1 MLASMSEAG
10 HREAGEREAE
20 SVFTSAPERQPEAA
34 TASVAE
40 RLAANVGNRA
50 FGAVIA
56 REGAGI
62 LPDGTVHP
70 DVHAT
75 IASARGGGSALDASS
90 RERFGAPLGDSLGDV
105 RVHTDGGADALA
117 RSVAA
122 RAFTTGSDVFFASGE
137 YRPGSG
143 EGDRLLAHELT
154 HVVQQRGAPTS
165 GPLTVSEPG
174 DAQETEADAVA
185 RELTG

>member
-1 MLASMSEAG
+1 MSESDRG
-10 HREAGEREAE
+10 REDERDDE
-20 SVFTSAPERQPEAA
+20 SVFAAPVPEQQ
-34 TASVAE
+34 SSDSSDPRE
-40 RLAANVGNRA
+40 HLAASVGNRA
-50 FGAVIA
+50 FGALIA

-70 DVHAT
+70 EVQAT
-75 IASARGGGSALDASS
+75 IAQARGGGSALAGGA
-90 RERFGAPLGDSLGDV
+90 RERFGAALGDPLGDV
-105 RVHTDGGADALA
+105 RVHTDAGADELA
-117 RSVAA
+117 RSVSA

-165 GPLTVSEPG
+165 GPLAVSEPG
-174 DAQETEADAVA
+174 DAQETEAETVA
-185 RELTG
+185 HELTG

>member
-1 MLASMSEAG
+1 MSESDRG
-10 HREAGEREAE
+10 REDERDEE
-20 SVFTSAPERQPEAA
+20 SVFVAPVSEQRSSDSADPREH
-34 TASVAE
+34 
-40 RLAANVGNRA
+40 LAASVGNRA
-50 FGAVIA
+50 FGALIA

-70 DVHAT
+70 EVQAT
-75 IASARGGGSALDASS
+75 IAQARGRGSALAASA
-90 RERFGAPLGDSLGDV
+90 RERFGAALGDPLGDV
-105 RVHTDGGADALA
+105 RVHTDAGADELA
-117 RSVAA
+117 RSVSA

-174 DAQETEADAVA
+174 DAQETEAEAA
-185 RELTG
+185 AHELTS

>member
-1 MLASMSEAG
+1 MSEAG
-10 HREAGEREAE
+10 HREAEEREDE
-20 SVFTSAPERQPEAA
+20 SVFAPVAEQQQETATSASAP
-34 TASVAE
+34 E
-40 RLAANVGNRA
+40 RLAANVGNHA
-50 FGAVIA
+50 FGALIA

-70 DVHAT
+70 DVQAT
-75 IASARGGGSALDASS
+75 IAGARGGGSALGASA
-90 RERFGAPLGDSLGDV
+90 RERFGAPLGDSLSDV
-105 RVHTDGGADALA
+105 RVHTDSGADALS

-137 YRPGSG
+137 YSPGSG

-154 HVVQQRGAPTS
+154 HVVQQRGAPTT

-174 DAQETEADAVA
+174 DAQETEAEAVA
-185 RELTG
+185 HELTG

>member
-1 MLASMSEAG
+1 MSEPDRRRA
-10 HREAGEREAE
+10 EEREAE
-20 SVFTSAPERQPEAA
+20 SVFAPVTDQQRETPTPGVPA
-34 TASVAE
+34 
-40 RLAANVGNRA
+40 RLASDVGNRA
-50 FGAVIA
+50 FGALIA

-70 DVHAT
+70 DVQAT
-75 IASARGGGSALDASS
+75 IAGARGGGSALGAST
-90 RERFGAPLGDSLGDV
+90 RERFGASLGDSLGDV
-105 RVHTDGGADALA
+105 RVHTDKGADALA

-143 EGDRLLAHELT
+143 EGDRLLAHELA
-154 HVVQQRGAPTS
+154 HVVQQRGAPTT

-174 DAQETEADAVA
+174 DAQETEAEAVA
-185 RELTG
+185 HELTG